1 MTDTVQLVLR
11 GPRATITLND
21 PAKHNRLD
29 PAGLSALR
37 AAIEKADA
45 DPDVRVTVITGA
57 GEKTFCSGYD
67 LGSISA
73 SERRSQTSSD
83 DSFEKV
89 MDRLEAMR
97 MPTLCALN
105 GGVYG
110 GATDLALAC
119 DFRLGVRGMKFF
131 MPAARFGLHY
141 YPGGLRRYTQKVSP
155 SFAKRA
161 FLLSEDF
168 ADTELLAV
176 GYLDWLV
183 ERAYQQAA
191 AFARNRVQS
200 KDDGSP
206 KPESVAIVH
215 HADVRRMLM
224 TMRAQIEAMRAL
236 GYYTAAGIDG
246 ALKHPDK
253 EAARKTQDRV
263 DLLIP
268 IVKAWFT
275 DLGNEIASTGV
286 QIHGGMGFIEETG
299 AAQHLRDA
307 RILPIYEGTNGIQAR
322 DLVGRKVAK
331 DGGETMLAL
340 VAEMRAL
347 ADEMKAAPGDDLAAV
362 RAGVVASADALEDAT
377 KWVAQSVKAE
387 LVAALA
393 GSVPFLRLAGTALGG
408 WLLARGALV
417 AQTRLATRDGDPAF
431 LEAKLITARFYA
443 EVILPPALAQLGPLK
458 AAGRTVF
465 ALREDQF

>member
-1 MTDTVQLVLR
+1 MPRPVAFGDRLRYFDGNMTDPAQPTTVLLSID

-29 PAGLSALR
+29 PAGLRALR

-45 DPDVRVTVITGA
+45 DPAVRVTVITGA

-73 SERRSQTSSD
+73 SERRSQSADD

-183 ERAYQQAA
+183 DRAEFRDKVEEKAAKLASLAPLSMVGMKRAIEQFAQAA
-191 AFARNRVQS
+191 PDLPSIRN
-200 KDDGSP
+200 G
-206 KPESVAIVH
+206 
-215 HADVRRMLM
+215 
-224 TMRAQIEAMRAL
+224 AQACA
-236 GYYTAAGIDG
+236 
-246 ALKHPDK
+246 
-253 EAARKTQDRV
+253 V
-263 DLLIP
+263 
-268 IVKAWFT
+268 
-275 DLGNEIASTGV
+275 S
-286 QIHGGMGFIEETG
+286 
-299 AAQHLRDA
+299 
-307 RILPIYEGTNGIQAR
+307 
-322 DLVGRKVAK
+322 
-331 DGGETMLAL
+331 
-340 VAEMRAL
+340 
-347 ADEMKAAPGDDLAAV
+347 DDLQE
-362 RAGVVASADALEDAT
+362 G
-377 KWVAQSVKAE
+377 
-387 LVAALA
+387 LA
-393 GSVPFLRLAGTALGG
+393 
-408 WLLARGALV
+408 
-417 AQTRLATRDGDPAF
+417 
-431 LEAKLITARFYA
+431 
-443 EVILPPALAQLGPLK
+443 
-458 AAGRTVF
+458 
-465 ALREDQF
+465 ALRERRAPTFKGR

>member
-1 MTDTVQLVLR
+1 MPRPVAFGDWLGYLGSIMTDAVQLTAVLLEIV

-45 DPDVRVTVITGA
+45 DPSVRVTVITGT

-67 LGSISA
+67 LGLISA
-73 SERRSQTSSD
+73 SERRSQAAND

-168 ADTELLAV
+168 SDTELLAV

-183 ERAYQQAA
+183 ERAEFKAKVDEKATKLASLAPLSMSGMKRAIEQFAQAA
-191 AFARNRVQS
+191 PDMPSIR
-200 KDDGSP
+200 
-206 KPESVAIVH
+206 ES
-215 HADVRRMLM
+215 
-224 TMRAQIEAMRAL
+224 AQ
-236 GYYTAAGIDG
+236 
-246 ALKHPDK
+246 
-253 EAARKTQDRV
+253 V
-263 DLLIP
+263 C
-268 IVKAWFT
+268 
-275 DLGNEIASTGV
+275 
-286 QIHGGMGFIEETG
+286 
-299 AAQHLRDA
+299 
-307 RILPIYEGTNGIQAR
+307 
-322 DLVGRKVAK
+322 
-331 DGGETMLAL
+331 
-340 VAEMRAL
+340 
-347 ADEMKAAPGDDLAAV
+347 
-362 RAGVVASADALEDAT
+362 
-377 KWVAQSVKAE
+377 
-387 LVAALA
+387 A
-393 GSVPFLRLAGTALGG
+393 GSEDLREGLA
-408 WLLARGALV
+408 
-417 AQTRLATRDGDPAF
+417 
-431 LEAKLITARFYA
+431 
-443 EVILPPALAQLGPLK
+443 
-458 AAGRTVF
+458 
-465 ALREDQF
+465 ALRERRAPAFKGR

>member
-1 MTDTVQLVLR
+1 MPRPVAFGDRLGYLVAIMTDTVQLAID

-37 AAIEKADA
+37 VAIEKVDA

-73 SERRSQTSSD
+73 TERLSQATTD

-161 FLLSEDF
+161 FLLSEVF
-168 ADTELLAV
+168 SDTELLAV

-183 ERAYQQAA
+183 DRAEFKDKVEEKATKLASLAPRSMAGMKRAIEQFAQAA
-191 AFARNRVQS
+191 PDVPSIRQS
-200 KDDGSP
+200 
-206 KPESVAIVH
+206 
-215 HADVRRMLM
+215 
-224 TMRAQIEAMRAL
+224 AQAC
-236 GYYTAAGIDG
+236 
-246 ALKHPDK
+246 
-253 EAARKTQDRV
+253 
-263 DLLIP
+263 
-268 IVKAWFT
+268 
-275 DLGNEIASTGV
+275 
-286 QIHGGMGFIEETG
+286 
-299 AAQHLRDA
+299 
-307 RILPIYEGTNGIQAR
+307 
-322 DLVGRKVAK
+322 
-331 DGGETMLAL
+331 
-340 VAEMRAL
+340 
-347 ADEMKAAPGDDLAAV
+347 
-362 RAGVVASADALEDAT
+362 
-377 KWVAQSVKAE
+377 
-387 LVAALA
+387 A
-393 GSVPFLRLAGTALGG
+393 GSEDLREGLA
-408 WLLARGALV
+408 
-417 AQTRLATRDGDPAF
+417 
-431 LEAKLITARFYA
+431 
-443 EVILPPALAQLGPLK
+443 
-458 AAGRTVF
+458 
-465 ALREDQF
+465 ALRERRTPAFKGR

>member
-29 PAGLSALR
+29 PAGLGALR

-67 LGSISA
+67 LGSIST
-73 SERRSQTSSD
+73 SERRSQASGD

-168 ADTELLAV
+168 SDTELLAV

-183 ERAYQQAA
+183 DRAEFADKVEEKATKLASLAPLSMAGMKRAIEQFAQAA
-191 AFARNRVQS
+191 
-200 KDDGSP
+200 P
-206 KPESVAIVH
+206 
-215 HADVRRMLM
+215 DVPSILVN
-224 TMRAQIEAMRAL
+224 AQAC
-236 GYYTAAGIDG
+236 
-246 ALKHPDK
+246 
-253 EAARKTQDRV
+253 
-263 DLLIP
+263 
-268 IVKAWFT
+268 
-275 DLGNEIASTGV
+275 
-286 QIHGGMGFIEETG
+286 
-299 AAQHLRDA
+299 
-307 RILPIYEGTNGIQAR
+307 
-322 DLVGRKVAK
+322 
-331 DGGETMLAL
+331 
-340 VAEMRAL
+340 
-347 ADEMKAAPGDDLAAV
+347 
-362 RAGVVASADALEDAT
+362 
-377 KWVAQSVKAE
+377 
-387 LVAALA
+387 A
-393 GSVPFLRLAGTALGG
+393 GSEDLREGLA
-408 WLLARGALV
+408 
-417 AQTRLATRDGDPAF
+417 
-431 LEAKLITARFYA
+431 
-443 EVILPPALAQLGPLK
+443 
-458 AAGRTVF
+458 
-465 ALREDQF
+465 ALRERRQPAFKGR